1 MTSFLPLFQQDQ
13 TLIFDLG
20 NIINDIY
27 TGPFNVT
34 LTSSFFTADD
44 SVVPADEIIPV
55 SKRQGAAGQPSYFT
69 VPDETASNDL
79 TLPRNVKKAVF
90 TVAATGQ
97 SQEEVCRLGR
107 SHHML
112 KSLTH
117 RSSGGVTS
125 LSPRWTRFPAT
136 ERSTDTHHSVR
147 FSSSS
152 MAC

>member
-13 TLIFDLG
+13 TIIFDLG

-44 SVVPADEIIPV
+44 SIVPADEIIPV
-55 SKRQGAAGQPSYFT
+55 SRRQGAAGQPSYFT

-79 TLPRNVKKAVF
+79 TLPRNIKKAVF

-97 SQEEVCRLGR
+97 SQEEVRAR
-107 SHHML
+107 SSRQTHAP
-112 KSLTH
+112 LTYH
-117 RSSGGVTS
+117 SSGGVTS
-125 LSPRWTRFPAT
+125 LSLRRRPFPAT
-136 ERSTDTHHSVR
+136 ERCTGTHRSAR
-147 FSSSS
+147 SSSSS
-152 MAC
+152 MEC